1 MNKYLRILLVF
12 GLFVSSI
19 TSFAQN
25 VGNDVFAPISKYIE
39 KGDAEKLSA
48 WFANNLEISLLS
60 NTNDSSKSQA
70 RQIVKSFF
78 EAHTPRSFTITHMV
92 SKGNM
97 KYALGELN
105 AGGEMFQV
113 TIFVSYVDGTYKIQ
127 QLKID
132 RME

>member
-12 GLFVSSI
+12 GLLVSSVAA
-19 TSFAQN
+19 FAQN
-25 VGNDVFAPISKYIE
+25 AGNDVFAPISKYIE
-39 KGDAEKLSA
+39 KGDADKLSA
-48 WFANNLEISLLS
+48 WFANSLEISLLS
-60 NTNDSSKSQA
+60 NTNNSSKSQA
-70 RQIVKSFF
+70 KQIVKSFF

-113 TIFVSYVDGTYKIQ
+113 TVFVSYVGDTYKIQ

-132 RME
+132 RID